1 MISGFFIWLPS
12 YLYAM
17 SKMRKIAI
25 GGLVAVAIV
34 TTILVLNGYFAGIA
48 AVHALPFAM
57 LLLIDISRKKK
68 Q

>member
-1 MISGFFIWLPS
+1 
-12 YLYAM
+12 M

-25 GGLVAVAIV
+25 GGLIAVAIV
-34 TTILVLNGYFAGIA
+34 TTILVLNGYYAGIS